1 MKKIY
6 KAAVIGCGHIA
17 KNFHIPAVSKN
28 KNFKIVSAYDP
39 VKKKLLVVKKKF
51 QIKNIYT
58 NFSKMLQTE
67 KLDVAFIFSPPAK
80 HADNILS
87 CLKENLS
94 VFVEK
99 PFVKKLKEFKSIRQ
113 NVKSNTYIQCALH
126 QRFRPISISIKK
138 LIQKNVLG
146 EIYFINIVHRSFRR
160 IPKQSKS
167 FSLKNSSGGGPL
179 IDLGSHYF
187 DLVCWL
193 LNFPKIKTINCKL
206 FKKVFK
212 KDKSKYFPF
221 KTFNN
226 EEMAVGS
233 INFKN
238 KTLLNFELSYISN
251 FKTDQIK
258 IELFGS
264 KGSYIW
270 PEKNY
275 YLSLGNKLKK
285 KKLNFNNKLASDLQI
300 KDYSL
305 NLNSKKK
312 LNRNLKQ
319 YEYIVELIDNLYAK
333 SENN

>member
-1 MKKIY
+1 MRKKYNAGI
-6 KAAVIGCGHIA
+6 IGCGHIA
-17 KNFHIPAVSKN
+17 KNFHLPAVAKN
-28 KNFKIVSAYDP
+28 KNFKIVSAFDP
-39 VKKKLLVVKKKF
+39 IKKKIIEVKKKF
-51 QIKNIYT
+51 QIENIYT
-58 NFSKMLQTE
+58 DLSKMLHNE

-87 CLKENLS
+87 CLKGNLNI
-94 VFVEK
+94 FVEK
-99 PFVKKLKEFKSIRQ
+99 PFVKKLKEFKLIKKNIR
-113 NVKSNTYIQCALH
+113 SNTYIQCALH
-126 QRFRPISISIKK
+126 QRYRPISISIKN

-146 EIYFINIVHRSFRR
+146 EIYFINIVHRSFRG

-167 FSLKNSSGGGPL
+167 FSSKNSSGGGPL

-193 LNFPKIKTINCKL
+193 LNFPKINTVNCKL

-212 KDKSKYFPF
+212 KNKSKYFPF
-221 KTFNN
+221 NTFNN

-238 KTLLNFELSYISN
+238 KALLNFELSYIN
-251 FKTDQIK
+251 NLKRDEIK

-275 YLSLGNKLKK
+275 YLSEGNKLKK
-285 KKLNFNNKLASDLQI
+285 KKLNSNNKLASDLQI
-300 KDYSL
+300 KDYFLSL
-305 NLNSKKK
+305 NTKKK

-319 YEYIVELIDNLYAK
+319 YEYIVKLIDSLYAK
-333 SENN
+333 SKNY